1 MFGTPRLLV
10 VFSLATLLVVLMVA
24 ALATQS
30 WVVLGIALAVHLT
43 ATAIT
48 VAAIRARST
57 QGDKPDPV
65 SEARIEEEQ
74 AGSEGSGQ
82 DGGDEPRMAI

>member
-1 MFGTPRLLV
+1 MTGTPRLLV
-10 VFSLATLLVVLMVA
+10 IFSLATLLVVLMVA

-30 WVVLGIALAVHLT
+30 WVVLGIALAVHLA
-43 ATAIT
+43 ATVIT

-65 SEARIEEEQ
+65 TEARIEEER
-74 AGSEGSGQ
+74 AEGGERP
-82 DGGDEPRMAI
+82 DDEPRMAI

>member
-1 MFGTPRLLV
+1 MSGTPRLLV

-30 WVVLGIALAVHLT
+30 WVVLGIALAVHFT
-43 ATAIT
+43 ATVIT

-65 SEARIEEEQ
+65 DEARIEEEQ
-74 AGSEGSGQ
+74 GEGGAGR